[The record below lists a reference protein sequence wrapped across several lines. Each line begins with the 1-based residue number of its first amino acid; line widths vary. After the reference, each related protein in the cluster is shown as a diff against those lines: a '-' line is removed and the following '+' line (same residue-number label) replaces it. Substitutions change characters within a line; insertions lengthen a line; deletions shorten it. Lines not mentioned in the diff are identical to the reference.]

1 MYQKSQT
8 HLLLGHSYVIRRQ
21 PVPLCRQQNDFLEN
35 PVAWGSH
42 QSMEDAGSAESS
54 AWLGMVQGNH
64 SVFHVP
70 RVSLKL
76 SVGSCWCMQERC
88 AFGWTA
94 KSNIHLVLSFPGL
107 SPGKLLQKKNSPKGQ
122 IQLML
127 GQSFAI
133 GSARKQHDRKL
144 FGLRQLSKHGGRCVD
159 LALQKAQFDWA
170 CSRRPTGVSCCRG

>member
-1 MYQKSQT
+1 MFQGKIKLARVHVDAREMWHRMDIEDERDLILSFPGLAAGKSWPTVYIYVPKSQT
-8 HLLLGHSYVIRRQ
+8 HLLLGQSYVIRRQ

-42 QSMEDAGSAESS
+42 RSMEDAGSAESS

-76 SVGSCWCMQERC
+76 SVGSCWCMQEGC
-88 AFGWTA
+88 AFGGTA

-107 SPGKLLQKKNSPKGQ
+107 SPGKLLPQK
-122 IQLML
+122 I
-127 GQSFAI
+127 
-133 GSARKQHDRKL
+133 HE
-144 FGLRQLSKHGGRCVD
+144 
-159 LALQKAQFDWA
+159 KAKFSL
-170 CSRRPTGVSCCRG
+170 C